1 MIRFLIASHGYLA
14 DGLKSTLEIIVGK
27 EIAERVSTIN
37 AFVDEQSGDA
47 KGNIE
52 RFIKEIPSTDK
63 LIIFSDIMHGSV
75 NQCLMSY
82 VDDERIFLIT
92 GVNFPLLCE
101 VVAEYSFS
109 DESEVKKEDLQNA
122 VEKAKEELN
131 FVNNFITTVSSDEN
145 EDDFFE

>member
-1 MIRFLIASHGYLA
+1 MVKFLIASHGYLA

-27 EIAERVSTIN
+27 EIAERVSTLN
-37 AFVDEQSGDA
+37 AFVDENSGDF

-52 RFIKEIPSTDK
+52 KYMNQVSSEDQ

-75 NQCLMSY
+75 NQCLMSFI
-82 VDDERIFLIT
+82 DDERIFLIT

-101 VVAEYSFS
+101 IVAEYSFTE
-109 DESEVKKEDLQNA
+109 DAQVHKDDLQNA
-122 VEKAKEELN
+122 VVKAKEEMI
-131 FVNNFITTVSSDEN
+131 FVNNFITTVSSKDS